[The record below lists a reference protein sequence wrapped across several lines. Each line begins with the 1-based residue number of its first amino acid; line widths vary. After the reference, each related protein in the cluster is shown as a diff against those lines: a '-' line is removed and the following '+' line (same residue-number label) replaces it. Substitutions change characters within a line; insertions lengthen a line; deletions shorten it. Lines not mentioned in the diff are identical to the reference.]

1 MDEKD
6 KIRAIVAGPLLRDG
20 SGDLWLIRRWTGFA
34 TSSWAIRETPQR
46 GHKRRGLQFCNART
60 DATRFMAFPE
70 GDVPSTREL
79 EGMTGTELRELL
91 TRATMDGNAPLS

>member
-6 KIRAIVAGPLLRDG
+6 KTRAIVAGPLLRDG
-20 SGDLWLIRRWTGFA
+20 NGDLWLIRR
-34 TSSWAIRETPQR
+34 
-46 GHKRRGLQFCNART
+46 GLQFCNVRT

-79 EGMTGTELRELL
+79 EGMAGTELRELL